1 MSNINVNNEL
11 FEVFDKDYIDLC
23 SNLKKR
29 VIRVLYL
36 KDDYLNKEIE
46 LYDVNS
52 YINSLIW
59 DFYGAY
65 KIFDNYK
72 FLNCICELEG
82 IKDNLFDTFVR
93 KKILDLANFVSSIP
107 MNKKE

>member
-1 MSNINVNNEL
+1 MNSENTSNEY
-11 FEVFDKDYIDLC
+11 FEISDKDYIDLC
-23 SNLKKR
+23 NNLKKR

-36 KDDYLNKEIE
+36 KEDYLNKEIE
-46 LYDVNS
+46 LYDITS
-52 YINSLIW
+52 YITSLIW

-82 IKDNLFDTFVR
+82 IKENLFDTFVR
-93 KKILDLANFVSSIP
+93 KKILDLANFVSNIP
-107 MNKKE
+107 PKKE

>member
-1 MSNINVNNEL
+1 MNSENTSNEY
-11 FEVFDKDYIDLC
+11 FEISDKDYIDLC
-23 SNLKKR
+23 NNLKKR

-36 KDDYLNKEIE
+36 KEDYLNKEIE
-46 LYDVNS
+46 LYDITS
-52 YINSLIW
+52 YITSLIW

-82 IKDNLFDTFVR
+82 IKENLFDTFVR
-93 KKILDLANFVSSIP
+93 KKILDLANFVSNIP
-107 MNKKE
+107 PKKEW